1 MIIQFTK
8 WDEEASKD
16 QEKWLGAELKLG
28 GTVKG
33 ERHLHR
39 KRGEGVLC
47 KWGRERKQGWEGTLC
62 VQRT

>member
-33 ERHLHR
+33 EQNLHG
-39 KRGEGVLC
+39 K
-47 KWGRERKQGWEGTLC
+47 KT
-62 VQRT
+62 

>member
-16 QEKWLGAELKLG
+16 QEKWLGVELKLG

-33 ERHLHR
+33 ERNLHG
-39 KRGEGVLC
+39 K
-47 KWGRERKQGWEGTLC
+47 KT
-62 VQRT
+62 

>member
-1 MIIQFTK
+1 MYLMIIQFTK

-33 ERHLHR
+33 ERIYM
-39 KRGEGVLC
+39 
-47 KWGRERKQGWEGTLC
+47 GREARGA
-62 VQRT
+62 